1 MPTVDSFMAS
11 GPFSRGCMLGGG
23 GGSPLE
29 VLAPEQLAGR
39 LPKVADLILHRLALP
54 AFGGQY
60 GQSACQSVHK
70 TALLGASSLPG
81 RLPNV
86 PGRLPKL
93 ADLVLHSLALP
104 AHDHFMVCVQW
115 LLVLDRPGA
124 LSCQGC
130 WEILSF
136 LICPL
141 FLSFHCF
148 TDKSAKKSRRG
159 EEKAGT
165 QRPQPS

>member
-1 MPTVDSFMAS
+1 M
-11 GPFSRGCMLGGG
+11 
-23 GGSPLE
+23 
-29 VLAPEQLAGR
+29 LAPEQLAGR

-54 AFGGQY
+54 AFGAQY
-60 GQSACQSVHK
+60 GQSACQSVHSI
-70 TALLGASSLPG
+70 AVLGASPLPG
-81 RLPNV
+81 RLPKV

-115 LLVLDRPGA
+115 LLVFDRPGTW
-124 LSCQGC
+124 SRQGC

-136 LICPL
+136 LMCPL
-141 FLSFHCF
+141 FLSFHYF
-148 TDKSAKKSRRG
+148 TDKSAKKSKRG
-159 EEKAGT
+159 ERKGGT